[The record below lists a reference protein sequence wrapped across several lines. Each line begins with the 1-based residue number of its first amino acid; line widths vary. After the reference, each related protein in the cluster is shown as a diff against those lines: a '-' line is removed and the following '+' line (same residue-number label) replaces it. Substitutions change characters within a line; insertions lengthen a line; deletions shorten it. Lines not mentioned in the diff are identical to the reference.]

1 MMAYATIP
9 FHYKTIHVS
18 GVSVWKRGKSDRSV
32 VKVLHI
38 HTLPVISGS
47 GINTFLTMQGMKG
60 NGYESV
66 LACAP
71 GGALINLVQRHGM
84 EVQTFPNLVQ
94 PLHPL
99 KDFMAILDL
108 TRHLMR
114 RSYHVVHTHNS
125 KAGFIGR
132 LSAKLA
138 RVPVIVH
145 TVHGFAFHE
154 QEPPWRQ
161 FLFRNLERLASHW
174 CDKMIFISQPL
185 VDWALKER
193 ISCTGKM
200 ARIYSG
206 IELDRFQPVSQQDK
220 KRLRKRWGLQEQD
233 AVIGIVSKLWEGKG
247 HELLI
252 RAFKE
257 IRKERPDARLVIA
270 GEGYLMESLK
280 GLVGQL
286 ELSDAVIFTG
296 FMEDVPQIIATFDV
310 AVLPSYFEGM
320 GRVLLEAMA
329 MEKPVVGT
337 LVGGIPDLIEDGAN
351 GYLVSPG
358 NERELA
364 SAVLKILNDK
374 GLAVKMGEAGRKKV
388 TDRFSADTM
397 VRSIEKVYDELLE
410 KKGVRFD
417 S

>member
-1 MMAYATIP
+1 
-9 FHYKTIHVS
+9 
-18 GVSVWKRGKSDRSV
+18 
-32 VKVLHI
+32 
-38 HTLPVISGS
+38 
-47 GINTFLTMQGMKG
+47 MKG
-60 NGYESV
+60 NRYEPV

-71 GGALINLVQRHGM
+71 GGALIDLVQSHGM
-84 EVQTFPNLVQ
+84 QVKTFPTLVQ

-99 KDFMAILDL
+99 QDVMAILDL
-108 TRHLMR
+108 TGHLIR
-114 RSYHVVHTHNS
+114 RPYHIVHTHNS

-145 TVHGFAFHE
+145 TVHGFAFHQ

-185 VDWALKER
+185 VDWALKEK
-193 ISCTGKM
+193 ISCPRKI

-206 IELDRFQPVSQQDK
+206 IEMDRFHPVSEEEK
-220 KRLRKRWGLQEQD
+220 KRLRGKWGLGEHD
-233 AVIGIVSKLWEGKG
+233 AVIGMVSKLWEGKG
-247 HELLI
+247 HALLI

-257 IRKERPDARLVIA
+257 IREEKLQARLVIV
-270 GEGYLMESLK
+270 GEGYLMEPLK
-280 GLVGQL
+280 VLVSQL
-286 ELSDAVIFTG
+286 ELSDDVIFTG
-296 FMEDVPQIIATFDV
+296 FLEDVPRIIATFDV

-337 LVGGIPDLIEDGAN
+337 KVGGIPDLIEQGLN
-351 GYLVSPG
+351 GYLVNPG

-374 GLAVKMGEAGRKKV
+374 ALAAKMGESGRKKM

-397 VRSIEKVYDELLE
+397 VRSIEKVYSEVLE
-410 KKGVRFD
+410 RKGICLD

>member
-1 MMAYATIP
+1 
-9 FHYKTIHVS
+9 
-18 GVSVWKRGKSDRSV
+18 V
-32 VKVLHI
+32 VRILHI

-47 GINTFLTMQGMKG
+47 GINTFLTMQGIQG
-60 NGYESV
+60 NRYQSV

-71 GGALINLVQRHGM
+71 GGALIDLVQRHGM
-84 EVQTFPNLVQ
+84 EVKTFPSLVQ

-108 TRHLMR
+108 TGHLMR
-114 RSYHVVHTHNS
+114 KPYHVVHTHNS

-132 LSAKLA
+132 LAAKLA

-161 FLFRNLERLASHW
+161 ILFRNLERIASHW

-185 VDWALKER
+185 VDWALKEK
-193 ISCTGKM
+193 IGSPGKM
-200 ARIYSG
+200 VRIYSG
-206 IELDRFQPVSQQDK
+206 IEPDRFHPVSEEEK
-220 KRLRKRWGLQEQD
+220 KRLREKWGLREQD

-247 HELLI
+247 HELLL
-252 RAFKE
+252 RAFKR
-257 IRKERPDARLVIA
+257 IKKEKGEARLVIV

-280 GLVGQL
+280 GLSARLGF
-286 ELSDAVIFTG
+286 SDAVIFTG
-296 FMEDVPQIIATFDV
+296 FLEDVPQIIATFDV

-337 LVGGIPDLIEDGAN
+337 AVGGIPDLIEQGLN

-358 NERELA
+358 NEKELA
-364 SAVLKILNDK
+364 YAVLKILNDK
-374 GLAVKMGEAGRKKV
+374 GLAAKMGDAGRKKM

-397 VRSIEKVYDELLE
+397 VRSIEKVYSELL
-410 KKGVRFD
+410 KRKGICLD

>member
-1 MMAYATIP
+1 MVRI
-9 FHYKTIHVS
+9 
-18 GVSVWKRGKSDRSV
+18 
-32 VKVLHI
+32 LHI
-38 HTLPVISGS
+38 HTMPIISGS

-60 NGYESV
+60 NRYESV

-84 EVQTFPNLVQ
+84 EVKTFPSLVQ

-99 KDFMAILDL
+99 KDFLAILDL

-114 RSYHVVHTHNS
+114 KSYHIVHTHNS

-185 VDWALKER
+185 VDWALKEK
-193 ISCTGKM
+193 IGSPGKM
-200 ARIYSG
+200 VKIYSG
-206 IELDRFQPVSQQDK
+206 IEPDRFHPVSEEEK
-220 KRLRKRWGLQEQD
+220 MRLRRKWGLRDQD

-252 RAFKE
+252 RAFKR
-257 IRKERPDARLVIA
+257 IKKEKGEARLMIA
-270 GEGYLMESLK
+270 GEGYLMEFLK
-280 GLVGQL
+280 GLSARL

-337 LVGGIPDLIEDGAN
+337 AVGGIPDLIEQGLN

-358 NERELA
+358 NEKELA

-374 GLAVKMGEAGRKKV
+374 SLAVKMGQAGRKKM

-397 VRSIEKVYDELLE
+397 VRSIEKVYSELL
-410 KKGVRFD
+410 KRKGICFG

>member
-1 MMAYATIP
+1 MVRI
-9 FHYKTIHVS
+9 
-18 GVSVWKRGKSDRSV
+18 
-32 VKVLHI
+32 LHI

-47 GINTFLTMQGMKG
+47 GINTFLTMRGMKG
-60 NGYESV
+60 NRFESV

-71 GGALINLVQRHGM
+71 GGALIDLVERHGM
-84 EVQTFPNLVQ
+84 QVKTFPSLVQ
-94 PLHPL
+94 PLRPL
-99 KDFMAILDL
+99 QDVMAILDL
-108 TRHLMR
+108 SAHLKR
-114 RSYHVVHTHNS
+114 EPYHIVHTHNS

-132 LSAKLA
+132 LSATLS

-145 TVHGFAFHE
+145 TVHGFAFHQ
-154 QEPPWRQ
+154 QEPPWRR

-185 VDWALKER
+185 VDWALKEK
-193 ISCTGKM
+193 IGSPGKM

-206 IELDRFQPVSQQDK
+206 IEMDRFHPVSEQEK
-220 KRLRKRWGLQEQD
+220 KGLREKWGLGEHD

-247 HELLI
+247 HDLLI

-257 IRKERPDARLVIA
+257 IRKQKPQARLVIV
-270 GEGYLMESLK
+270 GGGHLLESLK
-280 GLVGQL
+280 TLASRL

-296 FMEDVPQIIATFDV
+296 FLEDVPRIIATFDV

-337 LVGGIPDLIEDGAN
+337 RVGGIPDLIEEGLN
-351 GYLVSPG
+351 GCLVSPG
-358 NERELA
+358 DEKELA
-364 SAVLKILNDK
+364 SAVLSILNDK
-374 GLAVKMGEAGRKKV
+374 GLATKMGKAGRMKM

-397 VRSIEKVYDELLE
+397 VRSIEKVYSELL
-410 KKGVRFD
+410 KRKGICLD

>member
-1 MMAYATIP
+1 MRMLEYFSIGKAVNI
-9 FHYKTIHVS
+9 S
-18 GVSVWKRGKSDRSV
+18 GISVWKRGASSQRV
-32 VKVLHI
+32 VRVLHI

-47 GINTFLTMQGMKG
+47 GINTFLTMRGMKG
-60 NGYESV
+60 NGYESI

-71 GGALINLVQRHGM
+71 GGALISLVQRHGM
-84 EVQTFPNLVQ
+84 EVKTFPSLVQ

-99 KDFMAILDL
+99 KDILAILDL
-108 TRHLMR
+108 TRHLIKKR
-114 RSYHVVHTHNS
+114 YHVVHTHNS

-145 TVHGFAFHE
+145 TVHGFAFHR

-161 FLFRNLERLASHW
+161 LLFRNLERLASHW

-185 VDWALKER
+185 VDWALKEK
-193 ISCTGKM
+193 ISSPGKM
-200 ARIYSG
+200 MRIYSG
-206 IELDRFQPVSQQDK
+206 IELDRFQPVSDQEK
-220 KRLRKRWGLQEQD
+220 KRLREKWGLSEHD
-233 AVIGIVSKLWEGKG
+233 TVIGIVSKLWDGKG
-247 HELLI
+247 HALLVQ
-252 RAFKE
+252 AFKE
-257 IRKERPDARLVIA
+257 IIKQRPEARLVIV
-270 GEGYLMESLK
+270 GEGYLVESLRT
-280 GLVGQL
+280 LASRL
-286 ELSDAVIFTG
+286 EVKDAVVFTG
-296 FMEDVPQIIATFDV
+296 FLEDVPQIIATFDV

-337 LVGGIPDLIEDGAN
+337 AVGGIPDLIEQGVN

-364 SAVLKILNDK
+364 SALLKILNEK
-374 GLAVKMGEAGRKKV
+374 GLAVKMGLAGRKKM
-388 TDRFSADTM
+388 TARFSADTM
-397 VRSIEKVYDELLE
+397 VRSIEKVYGELLE
-410 KKGVRFD
+410 RKGIRFD

>member
-1 MMAYATIP
+1 
-9 FHYKTIHVS
+9 
-18 GVSVWKRGKSDRSV
+18 
-32 VKVLHI
+32 
-38 HTLPVISGS
+38 
-47 GINTFLTMQGMKG
+47 MKG
-60 NGYESV
+60 NRYESV

-71 GGALINLVQRHGM
+71 GGALIDLVQRHGM
-84 EVQTFPNLVQ
+84 QVKTFPSLVQ
-94 PLHPL
+94 PLRPL
-99 KDFMAILDL
+99 QDVMAILDL
-108 TRHLMR
+108 TGHLIR
-114 RSYHVVHTHNS
+114 KPYHVVHTHNS

-145 TVHGFAFHE
+145 TVHGFAFHQ

-185 VDWALKER
+185 VDWALTEK
-193 ISCTGKM
+193 ISHPRKM

-206 IELDRFQPVSQQDK
+206 IEMDRFHPVSEEEK
-220 KRLRKRWGLQEQD
+220 KRLREKWGLGEHD

-247 HELLI
+247 HDLLI

-257 IRKERPDARLVIA
+257 IRKEKPQARLVIV

-280 GLVGQL
+280 AMVSQL
-286 ELSDAVIFTG
+286 ELSETVIFTG
-296 FMEDVPQIIATFDV
+296 FLEDVPRIIATFDV

-337 LVGGIPDLIEDGAN
+337 RVGGIPDLIEQGLN

-358 NERELA
+358 NEKELA
-364 SAVLKILNDK
+364 SAVLKILSDK
-374 GLAVKMGEAGRKKV
+374 GLAAKMGEAGQKKM

-397 VRSIEKVYDELLE
+397 VRAIEKVYSELL
-410 KKGVRFD
+410 KRKGICLD

>member
-1 MMAYATIP
+1 MPI
-9 FHYKTIHVS
+9 
-18 GVSVWKRGKSDRSV
+18 
-32 VKVLHI
+32 
-38 HTLPVISGS
+38 ISGS

-60 NGYESV
+60 NRYESV

-84 EVQTFPNLVQ
+84 EVKTFPSLVQ

-99 KDFMAILDL
+99 KDFLAILDL

-114 RSYHVVHTHNS
+114 KSYHIVHTHNS

-185 VDWALKER
+185 VDWALKEK
-193 ISCTGKM
+193 IGSPGKM
-200 ARIYSG
+200 VKIYSG
-206 IELDRFQPVSQQDK
+206 IEPDRFHPVSEEEK
-220 KRLRKRWGLQEQD
+220 MRLRRKWGLRDQD

-247 HELLI
+247 HEFLI
-252 RAFKE
+252 RAFKR
-257 IRKERPDARLVIA
+257 IKKEKGEARLMIA
-270 GEGYLMESLK
+270 GEGYLMEFLK
-280 GLVGQL
+280 GLSARL

-337 LVGGIPDLIEDGAN
+337 AVGGIPDLIEQGLN

-358 NERELA
+358 NEKELA

-374 GLAVKMGEAGRKKV
+374 SLAVKMGQAGRKKM

-397 VRSIEKVYDELLE
+397 VRSIEKVYSELL
-410 KKGVRFD
+410 KRKGICFG

>member
-1 MMAYATIP
+1 VFRI
-9 FHYKTIHVS
+9 
-18 GVSVWKRGKSDRSV
+18 
-32 VKVLHI
+32 LHI

-47 GINTFLTMQGMKG
+47 GINTFLTMRGMKG
-60 NGYESV
+60 NRFESV

-71 GGALINLVQRHGM
+71 GGALIELVQRYGM
-84 EVQTFPNLVQ
+84 EVKTFPSLVQ
-94 PLHPL
+94 PLHPMMDL
-99 KDFMAILDL
+99 KAILDL
-108 TRHLMR
+108 TGHLKR
-114 RSYHVVHTHNS
+114 KPYHVVHTHNS

-145 TVHGFAFHE
+145 TVHGFAFHQ
-154 QEPPWRQ
+154 QELPWRR

-185 VDWALKER
+185 VDWALEEKIGSAGR
-193 ISCTGKM
+193 M

-206 IELDRFQPVSQQDK
+206 IEMDRFHPVSEEGK
-220 KRLRKRWGLQEQD
+220 KNLKRKWGLHEQD

-247 HELLI
+247 HALLI

-257 IRKERPDARLVIA
+257 IRREKPQARLVIV
-270 GEGYLMESLK
+270 GEGSLMESLK
-280 GLVGQL
+280 DLVTQL

-296 FMEDVPQIIATFDV
+296 FLEDVPQILATFDV

-337 LVGGIPDLIEDGAN
+337 AVGGIPDLIEQGMN

-358 NERELA
+358 SEKELA
-364 SAVLKILNDK
+364 AAVLKILDDK
-374 GLAVKMGEAGRKKV
+374 SLALKMGQAGRRKM
-388 TDRFSADTM
+388 TDRFSAESM
-397 VRSIEKVYDELLE
+397 VRSIENVYSELLK
-410 KKGVRFD
+410 KKGIRLD

>member
-1 MMAYATIP
+1 
-9 FHYKTIHVS
+9 
-18 GVSVWKRGKSDRSV
+18 V
-32 VKVLHI
+32 VRILHI

-60 NGYESV
+60 NRYESV

-71 GGALINLVQRHGM
+71 GGALIDLVQRHGI
-84 EVQTFPNLVQ
+84 EVKTFPNLVQ

-99 KDFMAILDL
+99 KDFLAILDL
-108 TRHLMR
+108 TSHLIR
-114 RSYHVVHTHNS
+114 RPYHVVHTHNS

-206 IELDRFQPVSQQDK
+206 IELDRFHPVSEQEK
-220 KRLRKRWGLQEQD
+220 MRLREKWGLQEQD
-233 AVIGIVSKLWEGKG
+233 DVIGIVSKLWDGKG

-252 RAFKE
+252 RAFREIKKE
-257 IRKERPDARLVIA
+257 KEDARLVIV

-280 GLVGQL
+280 GVVRQL
-286 ELSDAVIFTG
+286 ELSEAVIFTG
-296 FMEDVPQIIATFDV
+296 FLEDVPQIIATFDV
-310 AVLPSYFEGM
+310 AVLPSFFEGM

-337 LVGGIPDLIEDGAN
+337 LVGGIPDLIEHGAN

-358 NERELA
+358 KERELA

-397 VRSIEKVYDELLE
+397 VRSIEKVYGELLE
-410 KKGVRFD
+410 KKGVCFD

>member
-1 MMAYATIP
+1 MVRI
-9 FHYKTIHVS
+9 
-18 GVSVWKRGKSDRSV
+18 
-32 VKVLHI
+32 LHI

-60 NGYESV
+60 NRFESV

-71 GGALINLVQRHGM
+71 GGALIDLVQRHGM
-84 EVQTFPNLVQ
+84 QVKTFPSLVQ

-99 KDFMAILDL
+99 QDVRAILDL
-108 TRHLMR
+108 SAHLTRKP
-114 RSYHVVHTHNS
+114 YHVVHTHNS
-125 KAGFIGR
+125 KAGFVGR

-145 TVHGFAFHE
+145 TVHGFAFHQ

-185 VDWALKER
+185 VDWASKEK
-193 ISCTGKM
+193 ISCPGKM
-200 ARIYSG
+200 AIIYSG
-206 IELDRFQPVSQQDK
+206 IEMDRFHPVSEEEK
-220 KRLRKRWGLQEQD
+220 KGLREKWGLGEHD

-247 HELLI
+247 HDLLI

-257 IRKERPDARLVIA
+257 IRKEKQHARLVIV
-270 GEGYLMESLK
+270 GEGYLMEALK
-280 GLVGQL
+280 TQVRQL
-286 ELSDAVIFTG
+286 ELSDGVIFTG
-296 FMEDVPQIIATFDV
+296 FLEDVSRIIATFDV
-310 AVLPSYFEGM
+310 AALPSYFEGM

-337 LVGGIPDLIEDGAN
+337 RVGGIPDLIEEGLN
-351 GYLVSPG
+351 GYLVNPG

-364 SAVLKILNDK
+364 SALLSILNDR
-374 GLAVKMGEAGRKKV
+374 GLATQMGKAGRKKM
-388 TDRFSADTM
+388 TDRFSAGMM
-397 VRSIEKVYDELLE
+397 VRSIEMVYTELL
-410 KKGVRFD
+410 KRKGICLD